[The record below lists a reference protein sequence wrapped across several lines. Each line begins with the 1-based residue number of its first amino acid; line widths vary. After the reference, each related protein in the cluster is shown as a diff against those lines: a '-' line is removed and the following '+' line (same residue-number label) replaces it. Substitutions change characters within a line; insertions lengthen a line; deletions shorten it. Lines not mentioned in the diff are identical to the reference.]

1 MLSLN
6 RKNITFPVFDDS
18 FRDPGLIRPRG
29 SIQDKVVTESLIK
42 ALLCIQNKIFT
53 M

>member
-1 MLSLN
+1 MIPFVILDLL
-6 RKNITFPVFDDS
+6 
-18 FRDPGLIRPRG
+18 DPE
-29 SIQDKVVTESLIK
+29 VVTESLIK